1 MAGGPY
7 RTLDFTETFLEAYAS
22 RDVSK
27 ADRARFRK
35 ALRLLDDDEAHP
47 SLRVH
52 QLEGDRAGSWSASA
66 SEVLRMTFERRPGG
80 RKRMLTCS
88 RHYDR

>member
-1 MAGGPY
+1 MADY
-7 RTLDFTETFLEAYAS
+7 DYKTLDFTETFLETYAS
-22 RDVSK
+22 RDFSK
-27 ADRARFRK
+27 ADRAQFKK
-35 ALRLLDDDEAHP
+35 ALRLLDQYEKHP

-52 QLEGDRAGSWSASA
+52 PLHGDKEGAWAAYA

-88 RHYDR
+88 QHYER